1 MDNLCIFSVSVH
13 VWGFFA
19 GLGCFVCE
27 LDLDQMVQRASAR
40 KNIYHYICYQNNYIS
55 NRTKRKAK
63 TIIFSKPLVLVSAT
77 CNVKAT
83 GNVVCLTF

>member
-27 LDLDQMVQRASAR
+27 LEIRWYKEQVPE
-40 KNIYHYICYQNNYIS
+40 KIYIIIYAIKIIIS
-55 NRTKRKAK
+55 VTEQKERPK
-63 TIIFSKPLVLVSAT
+63 
-77 CNVKAT
+77 
-83 GNVVCLTF
+83 